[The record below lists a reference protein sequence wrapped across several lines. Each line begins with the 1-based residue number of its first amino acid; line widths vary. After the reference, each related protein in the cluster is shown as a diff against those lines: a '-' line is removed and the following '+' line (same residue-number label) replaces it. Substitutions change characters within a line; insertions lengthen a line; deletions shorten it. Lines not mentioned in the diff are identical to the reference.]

1 MRRKIDDRKYD
12 EDKTENTMI
21 TIQDL
26 YNILDNKIAN
36 EAQKALIRNNFPPQ
50 VADRMCAAIDGQEK
64 AEHFQRLLRE
74 YNEWMQNQQRQQEA
88 VQRLLK
94 EYSHN

>member
-1 MRRKIDDRKYD
+1 
-12 EDKTENTMI
+12 MI

-50 VADRMCAAIDGQEK
+50 IADRMCAAIDGQEK
-64 AEHFQRLLRE
+64 AELFKRILNE
-74 YNEWMQNQQRQQEA
+74 YNEWLLSQQRQQMY
-88 VQRLLK
+88 VQQFLR
-94 EYSHN
+94 EYYK